1 MDNNLLEEYRILHNE
16 INQKIALQ
24 NTILTF
30 TITTTVAILTI
41 AVSEN
46 ITIIYLV
53 PFFIIIPMSM
63 RIAYY
68 RSVISKLSAY
78 IIIFLEPNLK
88 DMKWETSN
96 AILGARLRQK
106 ECKKENRKFAFS
118 RNYECLILSIIC
130 YLLYVLDYIKDKTIT
145 LCIIIIVALPVLFV
159 LWEFIITKR
168 INSLDQV
175 QKEWI
180 NEWEQLKNKEENKE
194 DFNG

>member
-88 DMKWETSN
+88 DMKWETRN

-106 ECKKENRKFAFS
+106 ECKKKNRKFAFS